1 MQHAAFSQHTFVD
14 VCQHCSHIPI
24 PCLRLRSYEIYI
36 YVHMFSIGVVFVRVN
51 GWSVCQSGVEPG
63 IHHSDCMCF
72 DLLIVVRVHI

>member
-1 MQHAAFSQHTFVD
+1 MQHSASIHSLMCVSIAH
-14 VCQHCSHIPI
+14 SHIPI

-72 DLLIVVRVHI
+72 YLLIVVRVHI